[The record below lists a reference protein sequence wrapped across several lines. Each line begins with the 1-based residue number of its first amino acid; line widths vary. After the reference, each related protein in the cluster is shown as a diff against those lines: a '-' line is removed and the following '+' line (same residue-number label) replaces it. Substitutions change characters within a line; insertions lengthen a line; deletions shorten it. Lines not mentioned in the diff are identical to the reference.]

1 LATKSAKKR
10 GDVVKNKSYS
20 GYFNSLLTIDD
31 LESKSEIIQREI
43 ERAKIIKQE
52 ALQIKE
58 EAEVSKRIAEGKVK
72 AVNDYFEKKQNFLKE
87 KEAKIN
93 KLAEEKS
100 VVVVENKNG
109 EIIVAQQRNLD
120 F

>member
-1 LATKSAKKR
+1 MATKSAKKR
-10 GDVVKNKSYS
+10 GDVVKERSYS

-52 ALQIKE
+52 ALKIKE
-58 EAEVSKRIAEGKVK
+58 EAEISKRIAEGKVR
-72 AVNDYFEKKQNFLKE
+72 AVNDYFEKKSKSLQE
-87 KEAKIN
+87 KEAKIKN
-93 KLAEEKS
+93 LAVKES
-100 VVVVENKNG
+100 VIVVENEKG
-109 EIIVAQQRNLD
+109 EVIVAQERHLD